1 MGSSKGFTIAEQG
14 HIVQMIIPQT
24 ASAALTS
31 EVFSMENWGHATIIV
46 HGGAGS
52 SLTVTVSEADNFTP
66 SNQATIV
73 FNYAVE
79 ATASGD
85 TQDAALQAATTAG
98 VAIGTATG
106 TYLVIEIDGDEL
118 NDGFPNLIINLSDP
132 GTSKIVSAIAILSG
146 GRYQKDI
153 TATAIV

>member
-1 MGSSKGFTIAEQG
+1 MGAHGITIAEQC

-24 ASAALTS
+24 ASTALTS
-31 EVFSMENWGHATIIV
+31 EVFSMKNWAHATVIV

-52 SLTVTVSEADNFTP
+52 SLTVTVSDANSFA
-66 SNQATIV
+66 SSGASMV

-106 TYLVIEIDGDEL
+106 TYLVIEVDNTELRDGYPYL
-118 NDGFPNLIINLSDP
+118 MINLSDP

-146 GRYQKDI
+146 GRYMKDI
-153 TATAIV
+153 TATAII

>member
-14 HIVQMIIPQT
+14 HVVQLIAPQS
-24 ASAALTS
+24 ASTALTS

-73 FNYAVE
+73 FNYAQE
-79 ATASGD
+79 ATAAGD
-85 TQDAALQAATTAG
+85 TLTALAAATTAG
-98 VAIGTATG
+98 IAIGTATG

-132 GTSKIVSAIAILSG
+132 GTAKIVSAIAILSG